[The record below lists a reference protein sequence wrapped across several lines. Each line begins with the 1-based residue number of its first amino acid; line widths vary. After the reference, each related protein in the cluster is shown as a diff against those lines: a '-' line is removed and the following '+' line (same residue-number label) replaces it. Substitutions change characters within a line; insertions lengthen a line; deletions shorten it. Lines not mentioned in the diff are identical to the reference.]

1 MGLFGKNKK
10 DGSNDKPKQSA
21 QVVQTGSVS
30 SNPFY
35 TFSNYT
41 PMNVDNRIYAQL
53 REGVPIIDSAIN
65 KIVRLMGGFR
75 FETDNES
82 LSNAMN
88 EFFACVNVGGNQ
100 QGIQSFVDSYVEQ
113 LLTYGTAVGEIIAD
127 ENCFYALYNGELDVL
142 EVKRK
147 DNGIDLEFFNT
158 SSGMAQPIRHLN
170 NILFSVLNP
179 QPGKI
184 LGTSLLRGLPFVSD
198 ILLKI
203 YSTIGS
209 NWERVDNLRYAVT
222 YKPQGDGTD
231 AAFAKERANQMASAW
246 KDAMSSKDSVKD
258 FVAVGDVKVSVIGAD
273 NQILDSEIPVR
284 QMLEQIIAKTG
295 LMPYMFGLSWS
306 TTEKMSQQQA
316 DILTTELAAYRRII
330 TPILKKIGMAYLTVN
345 GIANDV
351 EIVWDR
357 ITLQDETEHAQA
369 RYYNAMADN
378 LIKEADDGSVSNP
391 KMQDR

>member
-142 EVKRK
+142 EVNTK

-158 SSGMAQPIRHLN
+158 SSGMAQPIRHPN

-209 NWERVDNLRYAVT
+209 NWERVGNLRYAVT

>member
-10 DGSNDKPKQSA
+10 YGSNDKPKQSA

-127 ENCFYALYNGELDVL
+127 ENFFYELYNGELDVL

-158 SSGMAQPIRHLN
+158 SSGMAQPIRHPN

-179 QPGKI
+179 QQGKI

-209 NWERVDNLRYAVT
+209 NWERVGNLRYAVT

>member
-10 DGSNDKPKQSA
+10 DASDDKPKQSA

-100 QGIQSFVDSYVEQ
+100 HGIQSFVDSYVEQ

-142 EVKRK
+142 DVKRK

-158 SSGMAQPIRHLN
+158 SSGMAQPIRHPN

-209 NWERVDNLRYAVT
+209 NWERVGNLRYAVT

-295 LMPYMFGLSWS
+295 LMPYMFGLSCS
-306 TTEKMSQQQA
+306 TTEKMSRQQA

>member
-1 MGLFGKNKK
+1 
-10 DGSNDKPKQSA
+10 
-21 QVVQTGSVS
+21 
-30 SNPFY
+30 
-35 TFSNYT
+35 
-41 PMNVDNRIYAQL
+41 
-53 REGVPIIDSAIN
+53 
-65 KIVRLMGGFR
+65 
-75 FETDNES
+75 
-82 LSNAMN
+82 
-88 EFFACVNVGGNQ
+88 
-100 QGIQSFVDSYVEQ
+100 
-113 LLTYGTAVGEIIAD
+113 
-127 ENCFYALYNGELDVL
+127 
-142 EVKRK
+142 
-147 DNGIDLEFFNT
+147 
-158 SSGMAQPIRHLN
+158 PIRHPN

-209 NWERVDNLRYAVT
+209 NWERVGNLRYAVT